1 MPSRRRF
8 LVAGAT
14 AGTIAL
20 SGCTDAVE
28 IATQEEIERSAEPA
42 EPEQESVEETGF
54 EEVRNETVVVEEEFE
69 EFGQRREF
77 TARTEVRAYL
87 REIESELTGQE
98 QSVVAVVSTPG
109 VSAAGQQ
116 LSPLA
121 NMDEEELI
129 DEARGEI
136 SAEYEGEIRDP
147 ELDETI
153 EQEVFGETTEV
164 SVYEA
169 TVVLPDGTEER
180 GYIHLTIVE
189 RGEDVVLVAGA
200 YPAGVEGERE
210 RIERL
215 FESLEVEESEDS
227 EE

>member
-1 MPSRRRF
+1 MPSRRRV

-42 EPEQESVEETGF
+42 EPNETSVEETGF
-54 EEVRNETVVVEEEFE
+54 EQVRSETVVVEEEFE

-77 TARTEVRAYL
+77 TARTEVRAYI

-98 QSVVAVVSTPG
+98 ESVFAVVSTPG
-109 VSAAGQQ
+109 VDAAGQQ

-129 DEARGEI
+129 EEARGEI
-136 SAEYEGEIRDP
+136 SGEFDGEIEDP

-153 EQEVFGETTEV
+153 EQEIYGETREV
-164 SVYEA
+164 SVYEV
-169 TVVLPDGTEER
+169 TVILPDGTEEQ
-180 GYIHLTIVE
+180 GYLHLTIVE

-200 YPAGVEGERE
+200 YPADVEGERE

-215 FESLEVEESEDS
+215 FESLEGGENES
-227 EE
+227 

>member
-28 IATQEEIERSAEPA
+28 VATQEEIERSAEPA
-42 EPEQESVEETGF
+42 EPAESSVEETGF

-98 QSVVAVVSTPG
+98 QSVFAVVSTPG

-129 DEARGEI
+129 EEARGEI

-200 YPAGVEGERE
+200 YPAEAEGERE

-215 FESLEVEESEDS
+215 FESLERDE
-227 EE
+227 

>member
-42 EPEQESVEETGF
+42 EPDEESVEETGF
-54 EEVRNETVVVEEEFE
+54 EQVRSETVVVEEEFE

-77 TARTEVRAYL
+77 TARTEVRAYI

-98 QSVVAVVSTPG
+98 ESVFAVVSTPG
-109 VSAAGQQ
+109 VDAAGQQ

-129 DEARGEI
+129 EEARGEI
-136 SAEYEGEIRDP
+136 SGEFDGEIEDP

-153 EQEVFGETTEV
+153 EQEIYGETREV
-164 SVYEA
+164 SVYEV
-169 TVVLPDGTEER
+169 TVILPDGTEEQ
-180 GYIHLTIVE
+180 GYLHLTIVE
-189 RGEDVVLVAGA
+189 HGEDVVLVAGA

-215 FESLEVEESEDS
+215 FESLETEDS
-227 EE
+227 ES